1 MTQRD
6 KGSGT
11 GIDPAAYTVAG
22 FEAFRRRAA
31 DPSLSRHEKSGFPDL
46 YREGRGGTILNDILA
61 KMPPLCDR
69 GRLVLDIGPGSS
81 SLPLALIEHCAR
93 QQHRLVLVDSAEMLA
108 LLPDHPAVSKIG
120 GAFPA
125 VLPAVQSAAQSTAP
139 GGYDA
144 ILVYSVAQYVFAEGN
159 LWSFV
164 DLAAGLLNP
173 GGALLIG
180 DLPNVSM
187 RKRFLSSAAGRE
199 HHRRHVDPNGLPQVD
214 FNRLEPGQI
223 DDAVVF
229 AILQRMRLAGFDAF
243 VLPQPPELPQASRR
257 EDILIRRP

>member
-6 KGSGT
+6 RSSGT
-11 GIDPAAYTVAG
+11 GIDPAAYSVAG
-22 FEAFRRRAA
+22 FEDFRRRAA
-31 DPSLSRHEKSGFPDL
+31 DPRLSPHEKSGFPDL

-61 KMPPLCDR
+61 KMPPLCER
-69 GRLVLDIGPGSS
+69 GRRVLDIGPGSS
-81 SLPLALIEHCAR
+81 SLPMAVIEHCIR
-93 QQHRLVLVDSAEMLA
+93 QQHSLVMVDSAEMLA
-108 LLPDHPAVSKIG
+108 LLPDHAAITKIA

-125 VLPAVQSAAQSTAP
+125 ALPAVQKSGA
-139 GGYDA
+139 GFDA

-173 GGALLIG
+173 GGTLLIG
-180 DLPNVSM
+180 DLPNASM
-187 RKRFLSSAAGRE
+187 RKRFLASAAGRE
-199 HHRRHVDPNGLPQVD
+199 HHRRHVDPNNDPVVD
-214 FNRLEPGQI
+214 FNLAEPGQI
-223 DDAVVF
+223 NDAVVF

-243 VLPQPPELPQASRR
+243 VLPQAPELPQASRR

>member
-6 KGSGT
+6 GSSGT
-11 GIDPAAYTVAG
+11 GIDPAAYIVAG
-22 FEAFRRRAA
+22 YEEFRRRAG
-31 DPSLSRHEKSGFPDL
+31 DPKLSPHEKSGFPDL

-69 GRLVLDIGPGSS
+69 RQKVLDIGPGSS
-81 SLPLALIEHCAR
+81 SLPMALIGHCLR
-93 QQHRLVLVDSAEMLA
+93 QQHDLVLVDSAEMLA
-108 LLPDHPAVSKIG
+108 LLPDHASITKIP

-125 VLPAVQSAAQSTAP
+125 VLPAVQKASA
-139 GGYDA
+139 GFDA
-144 ILVYSVAQYVFAEGN
+144 ILAYSVAQYVFAEAN
-159 LWSFV
+159 LWAFV

-173 GGALLIG
+173 GGTLLLG

-187 RKRFLSSAAGRE
+187 RKRFLASDAGRA
-199 HHRRHVDPNGLPQVD
+199 HHRRHVDPHRDPVVEL
-214 FNRLEPGQI
+214 NRAEPGQI
-223 DDAVVF
+223 DDAVIF

-243 VLPQPPELPQASRR
+243 VLPQAPELPQATRR

>member
-6 KGSGT
+6 GSSGT

-31 DPSLSRHEKSGFPDL
+31 DPKLSPHEKSGFPDL

-61 KMPPLCDR
+61 KMPPLCER
-69 GRLVLDIGPGSS
+69 GRQILDIGPGSS
-81 SLPLALIEHCAR
+81 SLPMALIEHCIR
-93 QQHRLVLVDSAEMLA
+93 QQHHLVLVDSAEMLA
-108 LLPDHPAVSKIG
+108 LLPDHAAITKIP

-125 VLPAVQSAAQSTAP
+125 TLPAVQKVSA
-139 GGYDA
+139 GYDA
-144 ILVYSVAQYVFAEGN
+144 ILVYSVVQYVFAEAN

-173 GGALLIG
+173 GGTLLLG
-180 DLPNVSM
+180 DLPNVSL
-187 RKRFLSSAAGRE
+187 RKRFLASAAGRE
-199 HHRRHVDPNGLPQVD
+199 HHRRHVDPDNDPVVD
-214 FNRLEPGQI
+214 FNRAEPGQI
-223 DDAVVF
+223 DDAVIF

-243 VLPQPPELPQASRR
+243 VLPQAPELPQASRR

>member
-6 KGSGT
+6 GSSGT

-22 FEAFRRRAA
+22 FEAFRHRAA
-31 DPSLSRHEKSGFPDL
+31 DPALSPHEKSGFPDL

-61 KMPPLCDR
+61 KMPPLCER
-69 GRLVLDIGPGSS
+69 GRQVLDIGPGSS
-81 SLPLALIEHCAR
+81 SLPVALIEHCIR
-93 QQHRLVLVDSAEMLA
+93 QQHRLVLADSAEMLA
-108 LLPDHPAVSKIG
+108 LLPDHAAVTKIP

-125 VLPAVQSAAQSTAP
+125 TLTAIRKAAA
-139 GGYDA
+139 GYDA
-144 ILVYSVAQYVFAEGN
+144 VLVYSVAQYVFAEGN

-173 GGALLIG
+173 GGTLLIG

-187 RKRFLSSAAGRE
+187 RKRFLASAAGRD
-199 HHRRHVDPNGLPQVD
+199 HHRRHVDPNSDPVVD
-214 FNRLEPGQI
+214 FNRLEAGQI

-229 AILQRMRLAGFDAF
+229 AIMQRMRLAGFDAF
-243 VLPQPPELPQASRR
+243 VLPQAPELPQATRR

>member
-1 MTQRD
+1 MTKRT
-6 KGSGT
+6 GSSGT

-22 FEAFRRRAA
+22 FEEFRRRAA
-31 DPSLSRHEKSGFPDL
+31 DPKLSPHEKSGFPDL

-69 GRLVLDIGPGSS
+69 GQRVLDIGPGSS
-81 SLPLALIEHCAR
+81 SLPLALIEHCIR
-93 QQHRLVLVDSAEMLA
+93 QQHSLVLVDSAEMLA
-108 LLPDHPAVSKIG
+108 LLPDHATISKIP

-125 VLPAVQSAAQSTAP
+125 TLPAVQQASA
-139 GGYDA
+139 GYDA

-164 DLAAGLLNP
+164 DLAANLLNP
-173 GGALLIG
+173 GGTLLIG
-180 DLPNVSM
+180 DLPNVSL
-187 RKRFLSSAAGRE
+187 RKRFLASAAGRA
-199 HHRRHVDPNGLPQVD
+199 HHRRHVDPDNDPVVD
-214 FNRLEPGQI
+214 FNRPEPGQI
-223 DDAVVF
+223 DDAVIF

-243 VLPQPPELPQASRR
+243 VLPQAPELPQASRR

>member
-6 KGSGT
+6 RSSGT
-11 GIDPAAYTVAG
+11 GIDPAAYGVAG
-22 FEAFRRRAA
+22 FEEFRRRAA
-31 DPSLSRHEKSGFPDL
+31 DPRLSPHEKSGFPDL

-69 GRLVLDIGPGSS
+69 GQRVLDIGPGSS
-81 SLPLALIEHCAR
+81 SLPMAVIEHCIR
-93 QQHRLVLVDSAEMLA
+93 QQHSLVLVDSAEMLA
-108 LLPDHPAVSKIG
+108 LLPDHVAITKIA

-125 VLPAVQSAAQSTAP
+125 ALPAVQNT
-139 GGYDA
+139 GTGFDA

-180 DLPNVSM
+180 DLPNASL
-187 RKRFLSSAAGRE
+187 RKRFLASAAGRE
-199 HHRRHVDPNGLPQVD
+199 HHRRHVDPDNDPVVD
-214 FNRLEPGQI
+214 FNHAEPGQI
-223 DDAVVF
+223 NDAVVF
-229 AILQRMRLAGFDAF
+229 AVLQRMRLAGFDAF
-243 VLPQPPELPQASRR
+243 VLPQAPELPQASRR

>member
-6 KGSGT
+6 GIPGT

-22 FEAFRRRAA
+22 FEEFRRRAA
-31 DPSLSRHEKSGFPDL
+31 DPKLSPHEKSGFPDL

-69 GRLVLDIGPGSS
+69 DVQVLDIGPGSS
-81 SLPLALIEHCAR
+81 SLPMALIDHCIR
-93 QQHRLVLVDSAEMLA
+93 QQQHLTLVDSAEMLA
-108 LLPDHPAVSKIG
+108 LLPDHAAITKIP

-125 VLPAVQSAAQSTAP
+125 VQTAAS
-139 GGYDA
+139 GYDA
-144 ILVYSVAQYVFAEGN
+144 ILVYSVAQYVFAEAN

-164 DLAAGLLNP
+164 DRAAGLLNP
-173 GGALLIG
+173 GGTLLIG
-180 DLPNVSM
+180 DLPNVSL
-187 RKRFLSSAAGRE
+187 RKRFLASEAGRA
-199 HHRRHVDPNGLPQVD
+199 HHRRHVDPHNDPVVD
-214 FNRLEPGQI
+214 FNRAEPGQI

-243 VLPQPPELPQASRR
+243 VLPQAPELPQASRR

>member
-6 KGSGT
+6 GIPGT

-22 FEAFRRRAA
+22 FEEFRRRAA
-31 DPSLSRHEKSGFPDL
+31 DPKLSPHEKSGFPDL

-69 GRLVLDIGPGSS
+69 GGQVLDIGPGSS
-81 SLPLALIEHCAR
+81 SLPMALIEHCLR
-93 QQHRLVLVDSAEMLA
+93 QQHHLTLVDSAEMLA
-108 LLPDHPAVSKIG
+108 LLPHHATITKIA

-125 VLPAVQSAAQSTAP
+125 VLPAVQKAAS
-139 GGYDA
+139 GYDA

-164 DLAAGLLNP
+164 DCAAGLLNP

-180 DLPNVSM
+180 DLPNTSL
-187 RKRFLSSAAGRE
+187 RKRFLASAAGRA
-199 HHRRHVDPNGLPQVD
+199 HHRRHVDPHNDPVVN
-214 FNRLEPGQI
+214 FNRAEPGQI

-243 VLPQPPELPQASRR
+243 VLPQAPELPQASRR

>member
-6 KGSGT
+6 RSSGT
-11 GIDPAAYTVAG
+11 GIDPAAYSVAG

-31 DPSLSRHEKSGFPDL
+31 DPRLSPHEKSGFPDP

-61 KMPPLCDR
+61 KMPPLCER
-69 GRLVLDIGPGSS
+69 GRRVLDIGPGSS
-81 SLPLALIEHCAR
+81 SLPMAVIEHCIR
-93 QQHRLVLVDSAEMLA
+93 QQHSLVLVDSAEMLA
-108 LLPDHPAVSKIG
+108 LLPDHAALTKIA

-125 VLPAVQSAAQSTAP
+125 VLPAVQKTGA
-139 GGYDA
+139 GFDA

-173 GGALLIG
+173 GGTLLIG
-180 DLPNVSM
+180 DLPNATM
-187 RKRFLSSAAGRE
+187 RKRFLASEAGRE
-199 HHRRHVDPNGLPQVD
+199 HHRRHVDPDNDPVVD
-214 FNRLEPGQI
+214 FNLAEPGQI
-223 DDAVVF
+223 NDAVIL

-243 VLPQPPELPQASRR
+243 VLPQAPELPQASRR

>member
-6 KGSGT
+6 GIPGT

-22 FEAFRRRAA
+22 FEDFRRRAA
-31 DPSLSRHEKSGFPDL
+31 DPRLSPHEKSGFPDL
-46 YREGRGGTILNDILA
+46 YREGRGGTILNDILS

-69 GRLVLDIGPGSS
+69 SQQVLDIGPGSS
-81 SLPLALIEHCAR
+81 SLPMALIEHCIR
-93 QQHRLVLVDSAEMLA
+93 QQHRLTLVDSAEMLG
-108 LLPDHPAVSKIG
+108 LLPDHAAITKIA

-125 VLPAVQSAAQSTAP
+125 TLPAVQKASA
-139 GGYDA
+139 GYDA
-144 ILVYSVAQYVFAEGN
+144 ILVYSVAQYVFAEAN

-173 GGALLIG
+173 GGTLLIG
-180 DLPNVSM
+180 DLPNASL
-187 RKRFLSSAAGRE
+187 RKRFLASAAGRA
-199 HHRRHVDPNGLPQVD
+199 HHRRHVDPHSDPVVD
-214 FNRLEPGQI
+214 FNRTEPGQI
-223 DDAVVF
+223 DDAVIF

-243 VLPQPPELPQASRR
+243 VLPQAPELPQASRR

>member
-6 KGSGT
+6 GIPGT

-22 FEAFRRRAA
+22 FEDFRRRAA
-31 DPSLSRHEKSGFPDL
+31 DPKLSPHEKSGFPDL

-69 GRLVLDIGPGSS
+69 GQTVLDIGPGSS
-81 SLPLALIEHCAR
+81 SLPLALIEHCIR
-93 QQHRLVLVDSAEMLA
+93 QQHRLTLVDSAEMLA
-108 LLPDHPAVSKIG
+108 LLPDHAAIKKIP

-125 VLPAVQSAAQSTAP
+125 VLPAVQQACA
-139 GGYDA
+139 GYDA
-144 ILVYSVAQYVFAEGN
+144 ILVYSVAQYVFAEAN

-180 DLPNVSM
+180 DLPNVSL
-187 RKRFLSSAAGRE
+187 RKRFLASAAGRA
-199 HHRRHVDPNGLPQVD
+199 HHRRHVDPDNDPVVE
-214 FNRLEPGQI
+214 FNRPEPGEI
-223 DDAVVF
+223 DDAVIF
-229 AILQRMRLAGFDAF
+229 AILQRMRLAGYDAF
-243 VLPQPPELPQASRR
+243 VVPQAPELPQATRR